1 MNAYLR
7 KVLNYAK
14 QSSLFDISVFTCYFK
29 VIVLWMDTMQQLSL
43 NKCMMSNFYWQ
54 VEINSLGLIA
64 LTRVT
69 SFLIKVYRL

>member
-14 QSSLFDISVFTCYFK
+14 QSSLFDTSVFTCYFK

-43 NKCMMSNFYWQ
+43 NKCMMS
-54 VEINSLGLIA
+54 
-64 LTRVT
+64 
-69 SFLIKVYRL
+69 